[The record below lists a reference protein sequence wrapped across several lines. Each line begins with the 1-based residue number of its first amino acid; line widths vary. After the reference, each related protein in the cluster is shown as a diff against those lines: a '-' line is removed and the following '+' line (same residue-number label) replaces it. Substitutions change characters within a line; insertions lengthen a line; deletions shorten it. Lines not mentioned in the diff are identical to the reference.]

1 MTNVFV
7 SFFDSAFKIESVHKP
22 MEVVSSVPTEVNT
35 FMVSS
40 LFTLLSSAG
49 RQSRAFNGL
58 TSIHRFCSTLGPAP

>member
-7 SFFDSAFKIESVHKP
+7 SFFDSVFKIESVHKP
-22 MEVVSSVPTEVNT
+22 LEAVSSVPTAVNT
-35 FMVSS
+35 FMVFS
-40 LFTLLSSAG
+40 LFALLSSAG